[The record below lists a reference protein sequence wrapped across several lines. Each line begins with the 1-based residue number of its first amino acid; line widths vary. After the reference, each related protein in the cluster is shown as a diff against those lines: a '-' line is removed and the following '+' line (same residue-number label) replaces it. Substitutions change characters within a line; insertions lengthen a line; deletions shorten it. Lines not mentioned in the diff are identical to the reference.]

1 MSRSAAALP
10 LTAAALAARDA
21 EGRPGRFWLRDDDA
35 VTDTP
40 ALERLIGWSQR
51 ARAPVLLAVI
61 PAQAD
66 EALARRL
73 ASAPLLIPCQH
84 GLSHANHA
92 PAGEKSAEFGPH
104 RPLIAMIRDI
114 EHGRALMRARFGVRA
129 APVFVPPW
137 NRITADLAV
146 PLAAL
151 GFTALST
158 FGPPRLALAPGMA
171 EINTDL
177 DIIDWR
183 GGRCGRPLPEL
194 DAELAR
200 HLAGAEAEPTG
211 ILTHHLAHDAA
222 AWDFLDALIALP
234 GLLWSDV
241 TGLTL

>member
-1 MSRSAAALP
+1 MNALP
-10 LTAAALAARDA
+10 LIAAALAAREA
-21 EGRPGRFWLRDDDA
+21 QGRPVRFWLRDDDA

-51 ARAPVLLAVI
+51 AQAPVLLAVI
-61 PAQAD
+61 PALAD
-66 EALARRL
+66 DALARRL

-84 GLSHANHA
+84 GLSHTNHA
-92 PAGEKSAEFGPH
+92 PTGEKSAEFGPH
-104 RPLIAMIRDI
+104 RPLSAMIRDI
-114 EHGRALMRARFGVRA
+114 ERGRALMRDRFGARA

-137 NRITADLAV
+137 NRISADLTA
-146 PLAAL
+146 PLAGL

-158 FGPPRLALAPGMA
+158 FGPPRLPLAPGMA

-183 GGRCGRPLPEL
+183 GGRRGRPLPEL

-200 HLAGAEAEPTG
+200 HLAGTGARPAG
-211 ILTHHLAHDAA
+211 ILTHHLVHDEN